1 MIVVDILA
9 VVCIVIGSLSLLV
22 SGIGVVRLPD
32 VYPRMHA
39 AAQAPT
45 LGVLGIAVGV
55 ALAVRTWPTA
65 ITMVLVVVLLLGTGP
80 VGSHLLGRSV
90 YRSGSREPL
99 VVDELGDDERRTN

>member
-1 MIVVDILA
+1 VIVVDALA
-9 VVCIVIGSLSLLV
+9 ALFIAVGSLSLLV
-22 SGIGVVRLPD
+22 SGIGVVKLPD

-45 LGVLGIAVGV
+45 LGVLGIALGV

-65 ITMVLVVVLLLGTGP
+65 ITVALVVVLLLATGP
-80 VGSHLLGRSV
+80 VGSHLLGRAV

-99 VVDELGDDERRTN
+99 VVDELGDDER